1 MSIKKRN
8 KLISFALVS
17 LLSIGLFSGCTSSSE
32 TNEQKQ
38 ESKTI
43 TVIGSTSVTP
53 VAQELAKAFEAKN
66 ENIRI
71 DVQGV
76 GSTAGVKAV
85 HENVGEIGMASRN
98 LKSGEKEWNLNEHVI
113 AYDGIAVVAH
123 PKNTVS
129 DLKKDD
135 INKIFKGEI
144 TNWKELGGEDKEII
158 VISREAGS
166 GTRGAFEELNSL
178 LEKNENGKKVSVVKE
193 DSLIAEGNGAV
204 KANVASKEDSI
215 GYISLSYLD
224 DSVKGIKVDGVTPS
238 SENIMNGSYKISRP
252 FLMLTNSEASDEA
265 KFYLEFIL
273 SDEGQE
279 IVKKKLIPVNK

>member
-8 KLISFALVS
+8 KLISFVLVS
-17 LLSIGLFSGCTSSSE
+17 LLAVGLFSGCTSSSQ
-32 TNEQKQ
+32 TSEQKE

-85 HENVGEIGMASRN
+85 YENVGEIGMASRN
-98 LKSGEKEWNLNEHVI
+98 LKSGEKEWNLNEHII
-113 AYDGIAVVAH
+113 AYDGIAVVTH
-123 PKNTVS
+123 PSNPVS
-129 DLKKDD
+129 NLKKDD
-135 INKIFKGEI
+135 IKKIFKGEI
-144 TNWKELGGEDKEII
+144 TNWKELGGEDKEIL

-166 GTRGAFEELNSL
+166 GTRGAFESLNSL
-178 LEKNENGKKVSVVKE
+178 LEKNENGKKVSIVKE
-193 DSLIAEGNGAV
+193 DALIAEGNGAV
-204 KANVASKEDSI
+204 KANVASKETSI

-224 DSVKGIKVDGVTPS
+224 ESVKGLKVDGVTPS
-238 SENIMNGSYKISRP
+238 SKNIMNGSYKISRP
-252 FLMLTNSEASDEA
+252 FLMLTNSEASDQA
-265 KFYLEFIL
+265 KSYLDFIL
-273 SDEGQE
+273 SKEGQE

>member
-8 KLISFALVS
+8 KLIGFALVS
-17 LLSIGLFSGCTSSSE
+17 LLSIGLFSGCTSNSQ
-32 TNEQKQ
+32 TNEKKQ
-38 ESKTI
+38 GSKTI

-85 HENVGEIGMASRN
+85 YEGIGQIGMASRN
-98 LKSGEKEWNLNEHVI
+98 LKSGEKEWNLNETII
-113 AYDGIAVVAH
+113 AYDGIAVIAH
-123 PKNTVS
+123 PSNEVS
-129 DLKKDD
+129 NLKKDQ

-144 TNWKELGGEDKEII
+144 TNWKELGGVDKEII
-158 VISREAGS
+158 LISREAGS
-166 GTRGAFEELNSL
+166 GTRGAFEELNGL
-178 LEKNENGKKVSVVKE
+178 LKKNENGKKISVVKE
-193 DSLIAEGNGAV
+193 DALIAEGNGAV
-204 KANVASKEDSI
+204 KANVASKENSI

-224 DSVKGIKVDGVTPS
+224 DSVKGLKVDEITAS

-252 FLMLTNSEASDEA
+252 FLMLTNGEVSDDTKA
-265 KFYLEFIL
+265 YLEFIL
-273 SDEGQE
+273 SKEGQE
-279 IVKKKLIPVNK
+279 IVKKKLIPVN

>member
-8 KLISFALVS
+8 KLIGFALVS
-17 LLSIGLFSGCTSSSE
+17 LLSIGLFSGCTSNSQ
-32 TNEQKQ
+32 TNEEKQ
-38 ESKTI
+38 DSKTI

-85 HENVGEIGMASRN
+85 YEGIGQIGMASRN
-98 LKSGEKEWNLNEHVI
+98 LKSGEKEWNLNETII
-113 AYDGIAVVAH
+113 AYDGIAVIAH
-123 PKNTVS
+123 PSNEVS
-129 DLKKDD
+129 NLKKDQ

-144 TNWKELGGEDKEII
+144 TNWKELGGVDKEII
-158 VISREAGS
+158 LISREAGS
-166 GTRGAFEELNSL
+166 GTRGAFEELNGL
-178 LEKNENGKKVSVVKE
+178 LKKNENGKKISVVKE
-193 DSLIAEGNGAV
+193 DALIAEGNGAV
-204 KANVASKEDSI
+204 KANVASKENSI

-224 DSVKGIKVDGVTPS
+224 DSVKGLKVDEITAS

-252 FLMLTNSEASDEA
+252 FLMLTNGEVSDDTKA
-265 KFYLEFIL
+265 YLEFIL
-273 SDEGQE
+273 SKEGQE
-279 IVKKKLIPVNK
+279 IVKKKLIPVN